1 VDTPGL
7 APPFE
12 LEARLRRSRGRT
24 GRTFVASTKVTASEQ
39 NELIRAAT
47 SEGKAFS
54 EWARDV
60 LLREARRAD
69 ADALFTEVIATRMLL
84 VNLIKP
90 LVEGGTIPK
99 NYVADAMAEIRRVKH
114 KAAKDV
120 RQQYNDEDKGGR

>member
-1 VDTPGL
+1 MSTEGL
-7 APPFE
+7 TITE
-12 LEARLRRSRGRT
+12 RLSRGRIRSNRSKSF
-24 GRTFVASTKVTASEQ
+24 GTKVTLTEER
-39 NELIRAAT
+39 ELVRAAEAEDKT
-47 SEGKAFS
+47 AS

-90 LVEGGTIPK
+90 LVEGATIPK
-99 NYVADAMAEIRRVKH
+99 NYVADAMAEVRRVKH

>member
-1 VDTPGL
+1 VESISIDL
-7 APPFE
+7 NE
-12 LEARLRRSRGRT
+12 RLRQKIGRPSRVRS
-24 GRTFVASTKVTASEQ
+24 VAIRFTETEADQLAS
-39 NELIRAAT
+39 AAAKDGDT
-47 SEGKAFS
+47 LR

-90 LVEGGTIPK
+90 LVEGATIPK
-99 NYVADAMAEIRRVKH
+99 NYVADAMAEVRRVKH

-120 RQQYNDEDKGGR
+120 RQQYNDEAKGGR